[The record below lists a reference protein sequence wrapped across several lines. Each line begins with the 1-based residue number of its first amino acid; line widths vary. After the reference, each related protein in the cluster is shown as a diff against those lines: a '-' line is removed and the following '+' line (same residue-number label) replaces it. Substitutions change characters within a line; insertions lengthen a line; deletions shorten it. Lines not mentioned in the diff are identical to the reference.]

1 MLIAD
6 VLRAKGHEVV
16 RIAPE
21 EKVIAA
27 VQRLSERRIG
37 ATVVENAWMR
47 VVGIFSERDL
57 LNAVARHGPQVL
69 DATVGEFMSHPV
81 ISCHSTDRVDAALA
95 LMTMNRIRHL
105 PVLDGEKLEGIVSI
119 GDLVKFRLDE
129 KELEANVLRE
139 INRMRV

>member
-47 VVGIFSERDL
+47 VVGT
-57 LNAVARHGPQVL
+57 ARRCWTRPW
-69 DATVGEFMSHPV
+69 AS
-81 ISCHSTDRVDAALA
+81 S
-95 LMTMNRIRHL
+95 
-105 PVLDGEKLEGIVSI
+105 
-119 GDLVKFRLDE
+119 
-129 KELEANVLRE
+129 
-139 INRMRV
+139 